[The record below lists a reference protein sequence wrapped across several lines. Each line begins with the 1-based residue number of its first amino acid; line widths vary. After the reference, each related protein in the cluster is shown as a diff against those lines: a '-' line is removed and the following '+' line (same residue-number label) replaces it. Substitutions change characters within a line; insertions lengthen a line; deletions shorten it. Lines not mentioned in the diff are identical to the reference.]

1 MISSFYAALATLLL
15 VWLIWQV
22 VRLRRAK
29 KIRLGDGGD
38 PDLRNAIRAH
48 GNAVET
54 IPLSLLLLGLA
65 ELSGAPAALLH
76 AGGIG
81 LLAGRVLH
89 ARGLLRESLRS
100 RVWGMQLTV
109 YVLIALAL
117 VNLGVA
123 LLHGLKGG

>member
-76 AGGIG
+76 AGGIS

-100 RVWGMQLTV
+100 RVWGMQITV

>member
-65 ELSGAPAALLH
+65 ELSGAPATLLH